1 MKTIMENKKTAVE
14 WIVLQ
19 FGFQGRN
26 NQEMLYVK
34 QIVEQ
39 AKAME
44 KEQIINGF
52 NTAIKHQRTRDLH
65 LNAEQYYNETYNV
78 KDN

>member
-1 MKTIMENKKTAVE
+1 MATKQTAVE

-39 AKAME
+39 AKAMH
-44 KEQIINGF
+44 KEQIIKF
-52 NTAIKHQRTRDLH
+52 AMYLH
-65 LNAEQYYNETYNV
+65 NVDMSKTGTDILMDEAEQYYNETYGN
-78 KDN
+78 